1 MSIRLGGILCEISEV
16 FDLKGR
22 FFSENR
28 SFFRVVS
35 WEIFD
40 FSRTFAQIFAVFGAF
55 FAVFGAFFAVFGAFF
70 AVFLH
75 FFALFK
81 DILTENGIFR
91 GLVLQKLT

>member
-1 MSIRLGGILCEISEV
+1 MSEISEV

-40 FSRTFAQIFAVFGAF
+40 FSRTFAQIFAVFGA
-55 FAVFGAFFAVFGAFF
+55 VFGAFFAVFTRFFAVFGVFF

-75 FFALFK
+75 FFIVFK
-81 DILTENGIFR
+81 DILTKNGIFR
-91 GLVLQKLT
+91 GVVLQKLT

>member
-1 MSIRLGGILCEISEV
+1 MRGILSELSEV

-40 FSRTFAQIFAVFGAF
+40 FSRTFAQIFAVFDAF
-55 FAVFGAFFAVFGAFF
+55 FAVFGVFFD
-70 AVFLH
+70 VFLH

-81 DILTENGIFR
+81 DILTKNGIFR